1 MLKCNLHVTDIQS
14 SVENNICM
22 VNKQQSYYNESM
34 NVNRQ
39 KIIPHEVT
47 ECCKF
52 SSYLLDPKK
61 YRFRTAVR
69 VMALVLKFIKLAKTK
84 SPRKLQNN
92 NDVNSITLGDEKIVA
107 AKE

>member
-1 MLKCNLHVTDIQS
+1 MLKCNLHVTGIQS

-39 KIIPHEVT
+39 KISPHEVT

-69 VMALVLKFIKLAKTK
+69 VMALVLKFIKFAKTK

-92 NDVNSITLGDEKIVA
+92 NDVNSITLINEEIVA